1 MSIATILSILNFIRK
16 NWKLFLVIAL
26 ASALFISTFY
36 FRFYI
41 TRIENRIED
50 LIEENE
56 NLTATNLLF
65 QDEIKQANTTI
76 ERLSI
81 YSNSYSKIKGTTN
94 FSIPKE
100 TSKVILDI
108 NYDFYSNRQK
118 NFGKTGLD
126 FELIELTNKIEDIT
140 NENSN
145 R

>member
-1 MSIATILSILNFIRK
+1 MSITVIISIFNFIRK
-16 NWKLFLVIAL
+16 NWALFLAIAL

-36 FRFYI
+36 FKFSI
-41 TRIENRIED
+41 SRIESKVAK
-50 LIEENE
+50 LQEENE

-65 QDEIKQANTTI
+65 QDEIRQANTTI

-81 YSNSYSKIKGTTN
+81 YSNSYSKIEKSTN
-94 FSIPKE
+94 FYIPSE

-126 FELIELTNKIEDIT
+126 FELIELTNKE
-140 NENSN
+140 S
-145 R
+145 

>member
-81 YSNSYSKIKGTTN
+81 YSNSYSKIEKSTN

-126 FELIELTNKIEDIT
+126 FELIELTNKE
-140 NENSN
+140 S
-145 R
+145 